1 MKLEFDVETLLTRG
15 AGYWYLSTPF
25 THFPGGHDLAFQQ
38 ACKIRGE
45 LLMRGISCYS
55 PIAETYMV
63 AMICG
68 LPPADHDLWMADDLP
83 KMEGA
88 RGLIAADVSWQTSQT
103 ASAVTQDHPEAWPS
117 WTMRALGHEGTKCW
131 YP

>member
-1 MKLEFDVETLLTRG
+1 LTVEHYLTHG
-15 AGYWYLSTPF
+15 SGYWCLSTPF
-25 THFPGGHDLAFQQ
+25 IHFPGGHDLAFQQ

-68 LPPADHDLWMADDLP
+68 LPSADHDLWMADDVP

-88 RGLIAADVSWQTSQT
+88 CGLIAARMLSWQ
-103 ASAVTQDHPEAWPS
+103 ASKGMAMEIAHFK
-117 WTMRALGHEGTKCW
+117 RAMNPIVYLD
-131 YP
+131 P

>member
-1 MKLEFDVETLLTRG
+1 MKLEFDDENLLTHG
-15 AGYWYLSTPF
+15 SGYWYLSTPF
-25 THFPGGHDLAFQQ
+25 TDFPGGHDLAFQQ

-63 AMICG
+63 AKICS
-68 LPPADHDLWMADDLP
+68 LPVANHDLWMADDLP

-88 RGLIAADVSWQTSQT
+88 RGLIVARMLTWQTSKGM
-103 ASAVTQDHPEAWPS
+103 AIEINLDP
-117 WTMRALGHEGTKCW
+117 
-131 YP
+131 